1 MLPYILEQPLI
12 ECYYG
17 LCGENGRTLCN
28 GGNPL
33 GGKPKKKKKSS
44 NRIPM
49 EKRTQIKWVLQK
61 AIWYFVQENEH
72 T

>member
-17 LCGENGRTLCN
+17 VCGENGRTLCN

-33 GGKPKKKKKSS
+33 GVNQKKSS

-49 EKRTQIKWVLQK
+49 EKRTQIKGVLQK
-61 AIWYFVQENEH
+61 AIWYFVQENVRCL
-72 T
+72 